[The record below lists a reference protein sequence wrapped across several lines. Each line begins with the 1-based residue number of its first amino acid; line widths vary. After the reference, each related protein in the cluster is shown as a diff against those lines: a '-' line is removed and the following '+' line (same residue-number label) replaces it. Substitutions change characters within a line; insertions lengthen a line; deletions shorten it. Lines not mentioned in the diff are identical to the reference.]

1 MSNRKV
7 LFVFRKP
14 NRGNY
19 SIERVYHTIF
29 NRLKSKTDTGFDYK
43 KMTLKHNYDFFCFL
57 NCFLASLFAKKYVI
71 HITGGCN
78 YMVMAFPLKK
88 RILTIH
94 DLYHYRRFKGIK
106 GAIYN
111 LFYYKFPI
119 IFSHKI
125 VAVSGN
131 TKKELIQN
139 FKNIEKKVVVIKNPL
154 VIPKEKI
161 SKRERFFSEDQTMHI
176 LQIGDKPL
184 KNYERLIEA
193 TKDLNVFYHFVHS
206 QTKTIQLLIK
216 QHGIENRSVV
226 YSNLSD
232 EQLYQLYNRVDVLF
246 FASEAEGFGLPLIE
260 AQAFEVQVITSNFP
274 PMNEVGNDAVIV
286 DPFSIEAIKRGF
298 LKLYDIKL
306 LKTKKGQGLKNVK
319 QSTNENTIKSYYE
332 LYYRLS

>member
-57 NCFLASLFAKKYVI
+57 NYFLASLFAKKYVV

-106 GAIYN
+106 GAIYD

-119 IFSHKI
+119 TFSHKI
-125 VAVSGN
+125 VVVSDN
-131 TKKELIQN
+131 TKKELIQH
-139 FKNIEKKVVVIKNPL
+139 FKNIEQKVVVIENPL

-193 TKDLNVFYHFVHS
+193 TKDLNTYYHFVHS
-206 QTKTIQLLIK
+206 QTKTIQHLIK
-216 QHGIENRSVV
+216 QHGIENRSEI
-226 YSNLSD
+226 YSNLND

-260 AQAFEVQVITSNFP
+260 AQSFGVPIITSNIEPFKSIGKGSLFVNP
-274 PMNEVGNDAVIV
+274 QSVSEIKDAFRKLYGNDIV
-286 DPFSIEAIKRGF
+286 KNRIAEGKKNGKRF
-298 LKLYDIKL
+298 TLKEIIAKYDQLYA
-306 LKTKKGQGLKNVK
+306 QV
-319 QSTNENTIKSYYE
+319 
-332 LYYRLS
+332 

>member
-1 MSNRKV
+1 MSNKKV

-19 SIERVYHTIF
+19 SIERVYHSIF
-29 NRLKSKTDTGFDYK
+29 DQLKNKKDTGFDYR
-43 KMTLKHNYDFFCFL
+43 KMTLKHNYDLFCFL
-57 NCFLASLFAKKYVI
+57 NCFLDSLFAKKYVV

-78 YMVMAFPLKK
+78 YMVMAFPFKK

-119 IFSHKI
+119 SFSHKI
-125 VAVSGN
+125 VAVSEN
-131 TKKELIQN
+131 TKNELLQN
-139 FKNIEKKVVVIKNPL
+139 FKNIEKKVVVIENPL

-161 SKRERFFSEDQTMHI
+161 SKRERNLSENQTMHI

-193 TKDLNVFYHFVHS
+193 TKDLNGFYHFVHS
-206 QTKTIQLLIK
+206 QTKTIHLLIK
-216 QHGIENRSVV
+216 QHGIENRSEI
-226 YSNLSD
+226 YSDLND
-232 EQLYQLYNRVDVLF
+232 GQLYQLYNKADVLF

-260 AQAFEVQVITSNFP
+260 AQVFGVPVVTSNI
-274 PMNEVGNDAVIV
+274 E
-286 DPFSIEAIKRGF
+286 PFKSIGRGALFVNPYSVTEIKKAF
-298 LKLYDIKL
+298 SKLYDSEFVKNKISEDKENSKRFA
-306 LKTKKGQGLKNVK
+306 LKEITTKYDQ
-319 QSTNENTIKSYYE
+319 
-332 LYYRLS
+332 LYAQL

>member
-29 NRLKSKTDTGFDYK
+29 NQLKSKTDTGFDYK

-57 NCFLASLFAKKYVI
+57 SCFLASLFAKKYVV

-119 IFSHKI
+119 SFSHKI
-125 VAVSGN
+125 VAVSDN

-139 FKNIEKKVVVIKNPL
+139 FKNIEKKIVVIENPL

-193 TKDLNVFYHFVHS
+193 TKDLNVYYHFVHS

-216 QHGIENRSVV
+216 QHGIENKSVV

-246 FASEAEGFGLPLIE
+246 FVSEAEGFGLPLIE
-260 AQAFEVQVITSNFP
+260 AQSFGVPIITSNIEPFKSIGKGSLFVNP
-274 PMNEVGNDAVIV
+274 QSVSEIKDAFRKLYGNDIV
-286 DPFSIEAIKRGF
+286 KNRIAEGKKNGERFT
-298 LKLYDIKL
+298 LKEITAKYDQLYAQL
-306 LKTKKGQGLKNVK
+306 
-319 QSTNENTIKSYYE
+319 
-332 LYYRLS
+332 